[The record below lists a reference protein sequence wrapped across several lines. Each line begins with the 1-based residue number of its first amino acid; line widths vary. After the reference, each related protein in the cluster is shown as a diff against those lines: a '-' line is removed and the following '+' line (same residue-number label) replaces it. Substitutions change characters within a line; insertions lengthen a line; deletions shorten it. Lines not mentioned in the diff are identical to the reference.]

1 MGVCTGRRRADH
13 QDGVVEFLAGQL
25 TLFVNIAVHIKPSA
39 ILPDE
44 PAGFMEPVS
53 AAADFV
59 SGNEFD
65 NGVIIVF

>member
-13 QDGVVEFLAGQL
+13 QDGAVEFLAGPL
-25 TLFVNIAVHIKPSA
+25 TLFVNIAVYIKPA
-39 ILPDE
+39 ATHPDE

-53 AAADFV
+53 TAADFV

-65 NGVIIVF
+65 NGVIIVL